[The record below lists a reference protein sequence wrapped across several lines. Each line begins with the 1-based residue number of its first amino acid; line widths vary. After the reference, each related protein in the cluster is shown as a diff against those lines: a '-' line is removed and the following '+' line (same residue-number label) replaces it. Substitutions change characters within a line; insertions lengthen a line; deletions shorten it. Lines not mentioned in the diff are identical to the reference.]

1 MVPRLGHAEAAERKQ
16 LAQRR
21 ATQHSS
27 GVPKTKDS
35 SSASDRSATKSAS
48 TDSRPHL
55 EQTVDHSE
63 HHELIARNLN
73 ALMENFQELRT
84 EFRVMGRE
92 VQALHKKFEQA
103 DADVFDVRKR
113 LETVTSAVFD
123 SDQTLRGVTGHIQEL
138 WGAAIDISGKHTA
151 LVEERK
157 TGIEEAE
164 HRRGTELERRLA
176 NLSNQSDKNT

>member
-1 MVPRLGHAEAAERKQ
+1 MVPRLVHAEAEERNQ

-27 GVPKTKDS
+27 RVQKTKAS
-35 SSASDRSATKSAS
+35 SSASAKSATKSAP
-48 TDSRPHL
+48 TDSRANLGQPI
-55 EQTVDHSE
+55 DHSE

-84 EFRVMGRE
+84 EFRVLGRE
-92 VQALHKKFEQA
+92 VQALHKRFEQV
-103 DADVFDVRKR
+103 DADVSDVRKR

-123 SDQTLRGVTGHIQEL
+123 SDQTLRGVTSHIQEL

-151 LVEERK
+151 LVETRK
-157 TGIEEAE
+157 TRVEEAE

-176 NLSNQSDKNT
+176 NLSNQSDTNK